1 MTSSATT
8 VRAPTSSIASRSTTR
23 PASKAGWRRI
33 DPAPIIHDRLSPH
46 KSRSVVF
53 SRRKYRSIDER
64 FGAAIILDRRTCPG
78 AERSTMKTS
87 GNTILMTGGGSGI
100 GEALAHRFHDRG
112 DTVIIVGRRPEALQQ
127 AAKGRDRIH
136 IMTLD
141 VEDAEAVDAFAD
153 KVVADFPSLNVLFN
167 NAGIMMFED
176 LTKRRS
182 LVDAEATLA
191 INVLGPIRLTNALI
205 DHLTG
210 QPDAAIVTV
219 TSGLAY
225 VPLVAAPTYSA
236 TKAAIHSYTV
246 SLRTQLAGKV
256 EVIEL
261 APPGVQTDLTPGQAN
276 RPGYMPLDAFA
287 DAVAAQFGRQSTP
300 PEILVDEVQFLR
312 QAEREGRF
320 DETLKTLT
328 ERAAKQR
335 EEGNRQR

>member
-1 MTSSATT
+1 MPNECAYVGGLAILPRKVPFIKVGRLNSQ
-8 VRAPTSSIASRSTTR
+8 RHASF
-23 PASKAGWRRI
+23 
-33 DPAPIIHDRLSPH
+33 PAPKDTNE
-46 KSRSVVF
+46 RS
-53 SRRKYRSIDER
+53 
-64 FGAAIILDRRTCPG
+64 GAAIILSRRPFSQS
-78 AERSTMKTS
+78 EPSIMKTS

-112 DTVIIVGRRPEALQQ
+112 DTIIIAGRRKEALQR
-127 AAKGRDRIH
+127 AADGRDRIH
-136 IMTLD
+136 TAVLD
-141 VEDAEAVDAFAD
+141 VEDAAAVGEFA
-153 KVVADFPSLNVLFN
+153 KQVVADFPSLNVLFN
-167 NAGIMMFED
+167 NAGIMKFED
-176 LTKRRS
+176 LTSQRD
-182 LVDAEATLA
+182 LTDAEATVA
-191 INVLGPIRLTNALI
+191 INILGPIRLTNALI
-205 DHLTG
+205 DHLKE

-276 RPGYMPLDAFA
+276 RPGYMPLEAFA
-287 DAVAAQFGRQSTP
+287 DAVAAQFAQQPTP
-300 PEILVDEVQFLR
+300 REILVDEVQFLR

-335 EEGNRQR
+335 EQGDQRS